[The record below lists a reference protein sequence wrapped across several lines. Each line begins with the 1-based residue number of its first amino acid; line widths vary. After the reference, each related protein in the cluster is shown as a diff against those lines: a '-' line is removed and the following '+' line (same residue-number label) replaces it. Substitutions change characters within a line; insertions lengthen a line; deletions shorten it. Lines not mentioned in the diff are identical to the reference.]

1 MIGRDLKPEV
11 IVMLTHN
18 DVTVANAREVFRAS
32 ADLPV
37 QYWGF
42 KDAGMTRREMEQL
55 AGDLKAAGKTP
66 VLEVVSF
73 DEKDLLEA
81 SELAV
86 ACGMEYFTGS
96 FFSPAVAQRVR
107 DAGLRYFPFCGDVG
121 GSPIALRGTAESIAQ
136 HAQELRD
143 HGADGVDLVAYRY
156 TEGDPVELAQSV
168 SEGLGREHVI
178 VAGSINST
186 ERIERMHQIAPFAYT
201 LGGALFEGA
210 FAPGGSFRDN
220 LKRVVD
226 INDSLSGA
234 PR

>member
-1 MIGRDLKPEV
+1 MKPEI

-18 DVTVANAREVFRAS
+18 DVTVGDAREVFRAS

-55 AGDLKAAGKTP
+55 ARDLKEAGKTP

-73 DEKDLLEA
+73 DEKELLEA
-81 SELAV
+81 SELAI

-96 FFSPAVAQRVR
+96 FFAPAVAKRVSE
-107 DAGLRYFPFCGDVG
+107 AGLRYFPFCGDVG
-121 GSPIALRGTAESIAQ
+121 GSPIELRGTPDAIAQ
-136 HAQELRD
+136 HAQRIRD
-143 HGADGVDLVAYRY
+143 EGADGVDLVAYRY
-156 TEGDPVELAQSV
+156 TEGDPVALAECVTHQ
-168 SEGLGREHVI
+168 LGHDNVI

-186 ERIERMHQIAPFAYT
+186 ERIERMHQIQPFAYT
-201 LGGALFEGA
+201 MGGALFEGV
-210 FAPGGSFRDN
+210 FVPHGSFREN
-220 LKRVVD
+220 LQQVVE
-226 INDSLSGA
+226 ITESLGGG

>member
-1 MIGRDLKPEV
+1 MKPEI

-18 DVTVANAREVFRAS
+18 DVTVGNAREVFRAS

-55 AGDLKAAGKTP
+55 AGDLKEAGKTP

-73 DEKDLLEA
+73 DEKELLQA

-96 FFSPAVAQRVR
+96 FFSPAVARRVG

-121 GSPIALRGTAESIAQ
+121 GSPIALRGTPGSVAA

-143 HGADGVDLVAYRY
+143 QGVDGVDLVAYRY
-156 TEGDPVELAQSV
+156 TEGDPVDLAQSV
-168 SEGLGREHVI
+168 VAQLGRERVI
-178 VAGSINST
+178 VAGSINSI

-201 LGGALFEGA
+201 MGGALFEGA
-210 FAPGGSFRDN
+210 FAAGASFRDN
-220 LKRVVD
+220 LERVVE
-226 INDSLSGA
+226 INESLNGV